1 MSTMLMVKVSP
12 ALKEALEKASKENGQ
27 SMSEYVR
34 EAVAVRCG
42 YDMAADELK
51 DAHAR
56 PTRYV
61 SVEARKKARRDA
73 ERERQQQRERVRL
86 ALERRA
92 CADGAA
98 SLEEWLRKRG
108 IPVDDAPTTVTTY
121 EAGKVPA

>member
-1 MSTMLMVKVSP
+1 MVKVSP
-12 ALKEALEKASKENGQ
+12 ALKEALETASKESGQ

-61 SVEARKKARRDA
+61 NEEARKKARRDA

-86 ALERRA
+86 ALERKAR
-92 CADGAA
+92 ADGAA
-98 SLEEWLRKRG
+98 SLEDWLRRKG
-108 IPVDDAPTTVTTY
+108 VDVDDAPMPTTTY